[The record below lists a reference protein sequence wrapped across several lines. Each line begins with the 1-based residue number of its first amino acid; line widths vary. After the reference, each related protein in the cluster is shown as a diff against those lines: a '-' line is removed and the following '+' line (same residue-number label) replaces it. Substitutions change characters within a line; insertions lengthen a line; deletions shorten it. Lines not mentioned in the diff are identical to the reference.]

1 MGGLISLVCVMV
13 FDSSGGITK
22 PSCFEDPTPNEST
35 PHPSQPQHPPRI
47 SSGRSDV
54 SFVTIVRAP

>member
-22 PSCFEDPTPNEST
+22 PSCFEDPTPMNQ
-35 PHPSQPQHPPRI
+35 PPIPPSPSIPPA
-47 SSGRSDV
+47 SSDDMHRGQSVPLGR
-54 SFVTIVRAP
+54 